1 MSHKIKKISEE
12 IIHKNPWH
20 EYKHDTFEFPDGKPG
35 NYYYLETPGGVMIVP
50 VLPDG
55 RIVLTRQSRYLAD
68 RHSIEFPGGG
78 IKNGMTLTQ
87 AANLE
92 LKEETGYEAEELI
105 LVGEF
110 EPSKGLIK
118 DRMHIFIAQVGEQ
131 GNAKPDATEDIE
143 IIARYPD
150 EVEVMIRHND
160 IWDGE
165 TMAAWS
171 LVRHQFIT
179 QTN

>member
-1 MSHKIKKISEE
+1 MSRKIKKISEE
-12 IIHKNPWH
+12 TIHKNPWC
-20 EYKHDTFEFPDGKPG
+20 EYKHDEFKFSNGKAG
-35 NYYYLETPGGVMIVP
+35 DYYYLESRGGVMIVP

-55 RIVLTRQSRYLAD
+55 RIVLVRQYRYLTD

-92 LKEETGYEAEELI
+92 LKEETGYDAEELI

-118 DRMHIFIAQVGEQ
+118 DRMHIFMAQVGEA
-131 GNAKPDATEDIE
+131 GVSKPDETESME

-150 EVEVMIRHND
+150 EVEAMIRRND

-179 QTN
+179 